1 MKEIYLNDIKV
12 PVLLDIVGE
21 LRDQGWKMGKDFDWT
36 YHPAQ
41 TDANERQSTYVRPR
55 AVFAFYTEKYATFF
69 VLKYG
74 HHIK

>member
-1 MKEIYLNDIKV
+1 MKEIILNDIKV

-36 YHPAQ
+36 YHPA
-41 TDANERQSTYVRPR
+41 DISDRELGAARPH

-69 VLKYG
+69 VLKYL